1 MSLFPVEKI
10 QAALDSK
17 DSKIMHSYL
26 KELMRLR
33 INLDKIKDD
42 LQDVTYDDAEEI
54 KGLKEFLEY
63 LDFAINHG
71 LECIQSGLKEDRKDT
86 ISGLSE
92 TTEGKFCGSKTK
104 VIILFNN

>member
-1 MSLFPVEKI
+1 
-10 QAALDSK
+10 
-17 DSKIMHSYL
+17 MHSYL

-71 LECIQSGLKEDRKDT
+71 LECIQAGLNEDRKGSINAID
-86 ISGLSE
+86 GA
-92 TTEGKFCGSKTK
+92 TEGKREFFRSTNTGL
-104 VIILFNN
+104 VYD